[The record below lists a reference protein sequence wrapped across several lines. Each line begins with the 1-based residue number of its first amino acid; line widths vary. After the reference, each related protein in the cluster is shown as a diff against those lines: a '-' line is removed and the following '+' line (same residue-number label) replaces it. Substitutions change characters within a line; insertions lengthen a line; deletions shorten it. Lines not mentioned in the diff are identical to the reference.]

1 MKSHERDEHLE
12 TLWHLQENNESDVES
27 FRQHSSLPLDEGVL
41 EKLRAE
47 GYITLEGD
55 RISLTEQGGAAAQQI
70 IRRHRLAER
79 LLTDVLGMDLGD
91 IEPGACEFEHV
102 LAPELVESI
111 CTLLGHPRECPHGGT
126 IPEGECCRQA
136 VKTVSSVVR
145 ALTEVNIGE
154 EVKVAYVNTRSNSRM
169 HKLSHFGIIP
179 GAMVSLHQRYPSF
192 VIVCGNN
199 QIALEEAIAG
209 EIYVWQ
215 KERTSPND
223 EPSPGERKRWRF
235 RKGKEKV

>member
-1 MKSHERDEHLE
+1 MEKKERDEHLE
-12 TLWHLQENNESDVES
+12 TIWHLIENNESDADS
-27 FRQHSSLPLDEGVL
+27 FRNHSGETFDEGIL
-41 EKLRAE
+41 ENLRAD
-47 GYITLEGD
+47 GYVTLRGD
-55 RISLTEQGGAAAQQI
+55 QISLTEKGNGEAQQI

-79 LLTDVLGMDLGD
+79 LLTDVLGMGLGD

-102 LAPELVESI
+102 LAQELVDSI
-111 CTLLGHPRECPHGGT
+111 CTLLGHPRECPHGGR

-145 ALTEVNIGE
+145 PLADVHIGE

-169 HKLSHFGIIP
+169 HKLLHFGIIP
-179 GAMVSLHQRYPSF
+179 GALVSVHQRYPSF

-215 KERTSPND
+215 KERVTPAS
-223 EPSPGERKRWRF
+223 EPLQEDRKRWRF
-235 RKGKEKV
+235 RKGKG